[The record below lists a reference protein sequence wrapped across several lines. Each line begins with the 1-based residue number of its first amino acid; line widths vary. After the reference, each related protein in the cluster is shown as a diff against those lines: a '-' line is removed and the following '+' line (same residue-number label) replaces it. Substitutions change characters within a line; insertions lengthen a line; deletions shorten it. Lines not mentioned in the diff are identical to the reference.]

1 MTADLQ
7 AILDRAL
14 SLPKRER
21 VELVGELLESLD
33 SPEEVE
39 AAWTAEI
46 RRRLAEL
53 RAGKA
58 ELVEWSDARA
68 EIHRS
73 RQ

>member
-1 MTADLQ
+1 MTADLR
-7 AILDRAL
+7 AILDQAL

-21 VELVGELLESLD
+21 VELVGELLESFD

-46 RRRLAEL
+46 RHRLAEL
-53 RAGKA
+53 RSGNA
-58 ELVEWSDARA
+58 ELVDWAAARA

>member
-7 AILDRAL
+7 AIIDQAL
-14 SLPKRER
+14 RLPKRER

-33 SPEEVE
+33 SAEEVE

-46 RRRLAEL
+46 RHRLAEL
-53 RAGKA
+53 RSGKA
-58 ELVEWSDARA
+58 ELVDWADART

>member
-7 AILDRAL
+7 AILDQAL
-14 SLPKRER
+14 TLPKRDR
-21 VELVGELLESLD
+21 VELVDELLESLD
-33 SPEEVE
+33 SAEEVE

-46 RRRLAEL
+46 RSRLAEL
-53 RAGKA
+53 RSGKA
-58 ELVEWSDARA
+58 DVVDWADARA